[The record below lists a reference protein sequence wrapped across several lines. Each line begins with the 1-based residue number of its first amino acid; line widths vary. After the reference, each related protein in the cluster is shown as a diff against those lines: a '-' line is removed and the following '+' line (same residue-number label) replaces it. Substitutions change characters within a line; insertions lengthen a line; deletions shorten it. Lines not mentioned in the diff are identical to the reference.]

1 MPILLSYLRRTSQF
15 VLTLRVL
22 TLISRYSE
30 VVICAPKDTVKKAIK
45 FCESHAC
52 VDCPI
57 CINDIE
63 HRTAYDKC
71 CEFIPCVDNLI
82 YELVVHPHYKL

>member
-1 MPILLSYLRRTSQF
+1 MSIK
-15 VLTLRVL
+15 
-22 TLISRYSE
+22 E
-30 VVICAPKDTVKKAIK
+30 VVDMDWKEVVRYAPRETVKKAIK

-71 CEFIPCVDNLI
+71 CEHVPCVDNLI
-82 YELVVHPHYKL
+82 YELVVLAHY

>member
-1 MPILLSYLRRTSQF
+1 MTG
-15 VLTLRVL
+15 TLERQRDVYKEV
-22 TLISRYSE
+22 IDMDWKE
-30 VVICAPKDTVKKAIK
+30 VVRCAPRSIVKKAIE

-71 CEFIPCVDNLI
+71 CEHIPCVDNLI
-82 YELVVHPHYKL
+82 YELVIHPHYEL